1 MSSFN
6 INNAI
11 VGINIVPQDNEENI
25 RISAV
30 GNVGIGTTTP
40 TQKLDVN
47 GAFKSKRTI
56 HSVVK
61 IVPTQDTGTNY
72 INNSDIIENN
82 TIVFRYFYS
91 NLNRLIKRLQT
102 FRFHLH
108 EM

>member
-40 TQKLDVN
+40 TQKLDVSGELLAHAEN
-47 GAFKSKRTI
+47 VVHHPLLRNSKFI
-56 HSVVK
+56 NLYIK
-61 IVPTQDTGTNY
+61 I
-72 INNSDIIENN
+72 
-82 TIVFRYFYS
+82 
-91 NLNRLIKRLQT
+91 
-102 FRFHLH
+102 
-108 EM
+108 